1 MNFFF
6 VRDYLDRYR
15 FFSSEPQRDISI
27 PASRTKRAWEL
38 AQKKLTVLPP
48 RILRQEQAFIRIL
61 KIADE
66 TVKIH
71 HSGLQPE
78 KRIRLRF
85 SLFLHK
91 QRTKHILVLI
101 GETLLLP
108 LSGLAALL
116 PGPNVAFAAL
126 ALLMITHWRALQ
138 GINRLAKKK
147 HEFPAAPLFAEWES
161 ACGQAPREQ
170 LAAALKKIEDEY
182 HLSQLNRILWKKEA
196 SSRGVKGPA
205 G

>member
-1 MNFFF
+1 MIECLGFMKFFF
-6 VRDYLDRYR
+6 VRDNREKFR

-27 PASRTKRAWEL
+27 PVSRTKQAWEL

-61 KIADE
+61 KIEDNR
-66 TVKIH
+66 VLIH
-71 HSGLQPE
+71 HSGLRSE

-108 LSGLAALL
+108 FSGLAAIL
-116 PGPNVAFAAL
+116 PGPNVAFAVL
-126 ALLMITHWRALQ
+126 ALLVYTHWRALR
-138 GINRLAKKK
+138 GINRLASKK
-147 HEFPAAPLFAEWES
+147 HEFPTAPLFAEWEES
-161 ACGQAPREQ
+161 CGRAQREE
-170 LAAALKKIEDEY
+170 LAEILKKIEAEY
-182 HLSQLNRILWKKEA
+182 QLSQLNRVLWRKA
-196 SSRGVKGPA
+196 T
-205 G
+205 

>member
-1 MNFFF
+1 MKFFF
-6 VRDYLDRYR
+6 VRDYRDKYR
-15 FFSSEPQRDISI
+15 FFSSEPQEDISI
-27 PASRTKRAWEL
+27 PVSRTKRAWEL
-38 AQKKLTVLPP
+38 ARKKLTLLPP
-48 RILRQEQAFIRIL
+48 RTLRQEQAFIRIL
-61 KIADE
+61 KIEDDP
-66 TVKIH
+66 VPIH
-71 HSGLQPE
+71 HSGLRSE

-138 GINRLAKKK
+138 GINRLAGKK
-147 HEFPAAPLFAEWES
+147 HEFPAAPLYAEWER
-161 ACGQAPREQ
+161 ARGQAGRKE
-170 LAAALKKIEDEY
+170 LAEVLKKIEDEY
-182 HLSQLNRILWKKEA
+182 HLSGIDKILWK
-196 SSRGVKGPA
+196 
-205 G
+205 